1 VPPAV
6 KRGAAHLALGAAGE
20 EAAAECLRRKGFKV
34 VERNWRVGKLEL
46 DLICKRKKTIVFVE
60 VKARGSGSLGSP
72 ADGLTPAK
80 RERLA
85 RAAAQWLSANEAWGA
100 PCRFDLVAVRE
111 EEGRLTC
118 EHVEDVIDM
127 AAALGSGNS
136 WQPW

>member
-6 KRGAAHLALGAAGE
+6 RRGAAHLALGAAGE
-20 EAAAECLRRKGFKV
+20 EAAAACLRHKGFTII
-34 VERNWRVGKLEL
+34 ERNWRVGRLEL
-46 DLICKRKKTIVFVE
+46 DLICRTKKLIVFVE
-60 VKARGSGSLGSP
+60 VKARGAGSLGSP

-85 RAAAQWLSANEAWGA
+85 RAAAQWLSANDAWGA

-111 EEGRLTC
+111 EGGQLAC
-118 EHVEDVIDM
+118 EHVEDVLDM
-127 AAALGSGNS
+127 AAALGSKGT